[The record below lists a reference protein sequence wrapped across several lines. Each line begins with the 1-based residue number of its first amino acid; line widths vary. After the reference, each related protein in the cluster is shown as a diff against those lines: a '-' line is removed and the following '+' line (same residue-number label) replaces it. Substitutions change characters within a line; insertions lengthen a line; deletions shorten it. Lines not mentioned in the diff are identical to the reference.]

1 MNDLIKNIEDG
12 HLVIV
17 PTDTVYGISCDAT
30 NKDAIEKVF
39 IAKQREQ
46 KPLIVMVS
54 NMDMLKRYVKEI
66 SDLEQ
71 KIIDKY
77 WPNTLTILF
86 KKNDNLLN
94 EITCGSEYV
103 GIRMPN
109 NKLLLDLMNKIN
121 KPIISTSANI
131 SGNSVI
137 TNTNLIEPEL
147 KKYISYV
154 YDDGEKTNV
163 ASTLVKVEDGRI
175 KILREGIL
183 SSKIKE
189 DFKDFILEAYF

>member
-12 HLVIV
+12 NLIIV

-30 NKDAIEKVF
+30 NKEAIEKVF

-54 NMDMLKRYVKEI
+54 NIDMLKTCVKEI

-71 KIIDKY
+71 KLIDKY

-86 KKNDNLLN
+86 KKSDDLLE
-94 EITCGSEYV
+94 EITCGSEYI
-103 GIRMPN
+103 GIRMPD
-109 NKLLLDLMNKIN
+109 NKLLLDLMNELN

-147 KKYISYV
+147 KKYISYI
-154 YDDGEKTNV
+154 YDDGEKTNI
-163 ASTLVKVEDGRI
+163 ASTLVKVEDNKI
-175 KILREGIL
+175 KILRAGIL
-183 SSKIKE
+183 ADKIKE
-189 DFKDFILEAYF
+189 DFKEYISE

>member
-12 HLVIV
+12 NLVIV

-30 NKDAIEKVF
+30 NKNAIEKVF
-39 IAKQREQ
+39 IAKKREK

-54 NMDMLKRYVKEI
+54 NIDMLKKYVKDI
-66 SDLEQ
+66 NDLEQ
-71 KIIDKY
+71 KLIDKY

-86 KKNDNLLN
+86 KKSDNLLE

-103 GIRMPN
+103 GIRMPD

-131 SGNSVI
+131 SGSSVI

-147 KKYISYV
+147 KEYISYV

-189 DFKDFILEAYF
+189 DFKDFISE

>member
-12 HLVIV
+12 NLVIV

-30 NKDAIEKVF
+30 NKEAIEKVF

-54 NMDMLKRYVKEI
+54 NIDMLKKYVRNI
-66 SDLEQ
+66 NDLEQ
-71 KIIDKY
+71 QLIDKY

-86 KKNDNLLN
+86 EKSDNLLD
-94 EITCGSEYV
+94 EITCGSKFV

-109 NKLLLDLMNKIN
+109 NKLLLDLMNTIN

-131 SGNSVI
+131 SGNAVI
-137 TNTNLIEPEL
+137 TNTSLIEPEL
-147 KKYISYV
+147 NKYISYV

-163 ASTLVKVEDGRI
+163 ASTLVKVENNKI

-183 SSKIKE
+183 SNKIKE
-189 DFKDFILEAYF
+189 DFKDFID

>member
-12 HLVIV
+12 NLVIV

-30 NKDAIEKVF
+30 NKEAIEKVF

-54 NMDMLKRYVKEI
+54 NIDMLKKYVKNI
-66 SDLEQ
+66 NDLEQ
-71 KIIDKY
+71 QLIDKY

-86 KKNDNLLN
+86 EKNDNLLE

-103 GIRMPN
+103 GIRMPD
-109 NKLLLDLMNKIN
+109 NKLLLDLMNNIN

-147 KKYISYV
+147 KKYISYI

-163 ASTLVKVEDGRI
+163 ASTLVKVENNKI

-183 SSKIKE
+183 ANKIKE
-189 DFKDFILEAYF
+189 DFKDFLD

>member
-12 HLVIV
+12 NLVIV

-30 NKDAIEKVF
+30 NKEAIEKVF

-54 NMDMLKRYVKEI
+54 NIDMLKKYVKNI
-66 SDLEQ
+66 NDLEQ
-71 KIIDKY
+71 QLIDKY

-86 KKNDNLLN
+86 EKNDNLLE

-103 GIRMPN
+103 GIRMPD
-109 NKLLLDLMNKIN
+109 NKLLLDLMNNIN

-131 SGNSVI
+131 SGSSVI
-137 TNTNLIEPEL
+137 TNTSLIEPEL
-147 KKYISYV
+147 KEYISYV

-163 ASTLVKVEDGRI
+163 ASTLVKVEDGKI

-189 DFKDFILEAYF
+189 DFKGFISE

>member
-12 HLVIV
+12 NLVIV

-54 NMDMLKRYVKEI
+54 NLEMLKRYVKDI
-66 SDLEQ
+66 NDLEQ
-71 KIIDKY
+71 KLIDKY

-86 KKNDNLLN
+86 KKNDNLLE

-103 GIRMPN
+103 GIRMPD

-131 SGNSVI
+131 SGSSVI
-137 TNTNLIEPEL
+137 TNTSLIEPEL
-147 KKYISYV
+147 KEYISYV

-163 ASTLVKVEDGRI
+163 ASTLVKVEDGKI

-189 DFKDFILEAYF
+189 DFKDFISE

>member
-1 MNDLIKNIEDG
+1 
-12 HLVIV
+12 
-17 PTDTVYGISCDAT
+17 
-30 NKDAIEKVF
+30 
-39 IAKQREQ
+39 
-46 KPLIVMVS
+46 
-54 NMDMLKRYVKEI
+54 MLKEYVSEI
-66 SDLEQ
+66 DDLQ
-71 KIIDKY
+71 YKLINKY

-86 KKNDNLLN
+86 EKNDNLLE

-103 GIRMPN
+103 GIRMPD
-109 NKLLLDLMNKIN
+109 NKLLLDLMNNIN

-147 KKYISYV
+147 KKYISYI

-163 ASTLVKVEDGRI
+163 ASTLVKVENNKI

-183 SSKIKE
+183 ANKIKE
-189 DFKDFILEAYF
+189 DFKDFLD

>member
-12 HLVIV
+12 NLVIV

-54 NMDMLKRYVKEI
+54 NLEMLKRYVKDI
-66 SDLEQ
+66 NDLEQ
-71 KIIDKY
+71 KLIDKY

-86 KKNDNLLN
+86 KKNDNLL
-94 EITCGSEYV
+94 EEKTCGSEYV
-103 GIRMPN
+103 GIRMPD

-131 SGNSVI
+131 SGSSVI
-137 TNTNLIEPEL
+137 TNTSLIEPEL
-147 KKYISYV
+147 KEHISYI

-163 ASTLVKVEDGRI
+163 ASTLVKVEDGKI

-189 DFKDFILEAYF
+189 DFKDYISE

>member
-1 MNDLIKNIEDG
+1 MNDLIKNIEAG
-12 HLVIV
+12 NLVIV

-94 EITCGSEYV
+94 EITCGNEYV

-163 ASTLVKVEDGRI
+163 ASTLIKVEDNKI

-183 SSKIKE
+183 ASKMKE
-189 DFKDFILEAYF
+189 DFKDFISE

>member
-1 MNDLIKNIEDG
+1 MNDLINNIEDG
-12 HLVIV
+12 NLVIV

-30 NKDAIEKVF
+30 NKDAINKVF

-54 NMDMLKRYVKEI
+54 NIDMLKKYVKDI
-66 SDLEQ
+66 NDLEQ
-71 KIIDKY
+71 KLIDKY

-86 KKNDNLLN
+86 KKNDNLLE

-103 GIRMPN
+103 GIRMPD

-131 SGNSVI
+131 SGSSVI
-137 TNTNLIEPEL
+137 TNTSLIEPEL
-147 KKYISYV
+147 KEYISYV
-154 YDDGEKTNV
+154 YDDGEKTSV
-163 ASTLVKVEDGRI
+163 ASTLVKVEDGKI

-189 DFKDFILEAYF
+189 DFKDYISE

>member
-12 HLVIV
+12 NLVIV

-54 NMDMLKRYVKEI
+54 NIDMLKKYVKDI
-66 SDLEQ
+66 NDLEQ
-71 KIIDKY
+71 KLIDKY

-86 KKNDNLLN
+86 KKNDNLLE

-131 SGNSVI
+131 SGSSVI
-137 TNTNLIEPEL
+137 TNTSLIEPEL
-147 KKYISYV
+147 KEYISYV

-163 ASTLVKVEDGRI
+163 ASTLVKVEDGKI

-189 DFKDFILEAYF
+189 DFKGFISE

>member
-1 MNDLIKNIEDG
+1 MNNLIKNIEAG
-12 HLVIV
+12 NLVIV

-154 YDDGEKTNV
+154 YDDGEKTNI
-163 ASTLVKVEDGRI
+163 ASTLVKVEDNKI

-183 SSKIKE
+183 ASKIKE
-189 DFKDFILEAYF
+189 DFKDFISE

>member
-12 HLVIV
+12 NLVIV

-30 NKDAIEKVF
+30 NKDAINKVF

-54 NMDMLKRYVKEI
+54 NMDMLNRYIKPLN
-66 SDLEQ
+66 DLEKQ
-71 KIIDKY
+71 LIDKY

-86 KKNDNLLN
+86 KKNDNLLD

-131 SGNSVI
+131 SGSSVI
-137 TNTNLIEPEL
+137 TNTSLIEPEL
-147 KKYISYV
+147 KEYISYV
-154 YDDGEKTNV
+154 YDDGEKTNI

-189 DFKDFILEAYF
+189 DFKDYISE

>member
-12 HLVIV
+12 NLVIV

-30 NKDAIEKVF
+30 NKDAINKVF

-54 NMDMLKRYVKEI
+54 NMDMLNRYIKPLN
-66 SDLEQ
+66 DLEKQ
-71 KIIDKY
+71 LIDKY

-86 KKNDNLLN
+86 KKNDNLLD

-103 GIRMPN
+103 GIRMPD

-131 SGNSVI
+131 SGSSVI
-137 TNTNLIEPEL
+137 TNINMIEPEL
-147 KKYISYV
+147 SKYISYV
-154 YDDGEKTNV
+154 YDDGEKTKV

-183 SSKIKE
+183 SNKIKE
-189 DFKDFILEAYF
+189 DFKDFISE

>member
-12 HLVIV
+12 NLVIV

-30 NKDAIEKVF
+30 NKEAIEKVF

-54 NMDMLKRYVKEI
+54 NIDMLKKYVKNI
-66 SDLEQ
+66 NDLEQ
-71 KIIDKY
+71 QLIDKY

-86 KKNDNLLN
+86 EKNDNLLE

-103 GIRMPN
+103 GIRMPD
-109 NKLLLDLMNKIN
+109 NKLLLELMNKIN

-147 KKYISYV
+147 KKYISYI

-163 ASTLVKVEDGRI
+163 ASTLVKVENNKI

-183 SSKIKE
+183 ANKIKE
-189 DFKDFILEAYF
+189 DFKDFLD